1 MSDHDW
7 MIYYLA
13 AVPWFF
19 VGMIFTLLLNA
30 VKVIPK

>member
-1 MSDHDW
+1 MTHHDM

-19 VGMIFTLLLNA
+19 VGVLFALFLSAIKA
-30 VKVIPK
+30 VP